1 MEQNQNAMV
10 ELDALLLD
18 IVAGGT
24 EPVAASYLP
33 FVISAQAAPTA

>member
-1 MEQNQNAMV
+1 MEHSQNVMV

-24 EPVAASYLP
+24 APIATSYLP
-33 FVISAQAAPTA
+33 FVVSAQAAPQA